1 MSSRPPVSTLTD
13 SRCPDT
19 SLFRSSWASRA
30 LVGPLSAGCRR
41 DAKAR
46 RVAHQVWVGPALG
59 VQVTRQGEAFEA
71 NDQRSQNAANATD
84 SEQTR
89 SEEHTSELQSLMRSS
104 YAVFCLKKKTKKK
117 NTNTHDS
124 TKAAARHID
133 NRIQGVK

>member
-1 MSSRPPVSTLTD
+1 MPISQGPSGPGCIPRTARPGIRRRYGSE
-13 SRCPDT
+13 
-19 SLFRSSWASRA
+19 ASRA

-89 SEEHTSELQSLMRSS
+89 
-104 YAVFCLKKKTKKK
+104 V
-117 NTNTHDS
+117 
-124 TKAAARHID
+124 AARQIGRAH
-133 NRIQGVK
+133 V

>member
-1 MSSRPPVSTLTD
+1 MIRRPPRSTRTD
-13 SRCPDT
+13 T
-19 SLFRSSWASRA
+19 LFPYTTLVRSHRAGSPQALSGTGCRHRTARPGIRRRYGSEASRA

-89 SEEHTSELQSLMRSS
+89 VS
-104 YAVFCLKKKTKKK
+104 
-117 NTNTHDS
+117 
-124 TKAAARHID
+124 ARIYEAE
-133 NRIQGVK
+133 